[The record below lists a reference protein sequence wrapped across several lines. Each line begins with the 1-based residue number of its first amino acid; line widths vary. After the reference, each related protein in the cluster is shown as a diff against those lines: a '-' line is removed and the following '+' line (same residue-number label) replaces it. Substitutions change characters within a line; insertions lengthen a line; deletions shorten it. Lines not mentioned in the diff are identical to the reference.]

1 MIKKAITSL
10 CIVLFGCTQ
19 ALAQHDNEVF
29 SAPFDF
35 GLLLSGNFGELRSNH
50 FHSGLDFKTQGV
62 TGKPIRCVADG
73 YISRASVQPGGYGL
87 ALYVMH
93 DNGYMTVYGHLDRFP
108 AAVDSII
115 RDTQYRNEC
124 FAVDISFDKDEFRVQ
139 KGEILAH
146 AGNSGYSFGPHLH
159 FEVRDSTGNEL
170 YDPMKFYAD
179 MIKDSRPPV
188 ASKIAMYP
196 FTGAGVVDAQA
207 ESKTYDIKGGII
219 NDTIEAWGKVGVGI
233 MALDYMDDTNNKYGV
248 YRIELYVDDS
258 LRYSSTLDNFSFSEN
273 RLINAWTDY
282 PRHIDSKE
290 WFQRMFILENNPLRA
305 LKADGNRGWIEIDEE
320 RPYRVECRLSDYHGN
335 SSCYRFYIYG
345 KKQELPE
352 ITGTHKLYWFMNN
365 CIECDGMSL
374 DIPRGELFES
384 IMLDVEKSESTFGF
398 SSRYTICKE
407 PVPLWHKATLAIKT
421 DSLPA
426 DPSKLFIRRI
436 TAKGGNSVGGKYR
449 DGWIKSGINS
459 LGTFEVAI
467 DTVPPRLKPVN
478 EKRWARNRKVVFVAE
493 EKETSIKDFRGSVD
507 GKFALFSY
515 SSKNG
520 RIVLD
525 LKREKI
531 ARGKR
536 LIRLEVTDACGNT
549 AVYEKHIDFK

>member
-1 MIKKAITSL
+1 
-10 CIVLFGCTQ
+10 
-19 ALAQHDNEVF
+19 
-29 SAPFDF
+29 
-35 GLLLSGNFGELRSNH
+35 
-50 FHSGLDFKTQGV
+50 
-62 TGKPIRCVADG
+62 
-73 YISRASVQPGGYGL
+73 
-87 ALYVMH
+87 
-93 DNGYMTVYGHLDRFP
+93 
-108 AAVDSII
+108 
-115 RDTQYRNEC
+115 
-124 FAVDISFDKDEFRVQ
+124 
-139 KGEILAH
+139 
-146 AGNSGYSFGPHLH
+146 
-159 FEVRDSTGNEL
+159 
-170 YDPMKFYAD
+170 
-179 MIKDSRPPV
+179 
-188 ASKIAMYP
+188 
-196 FTGAGVVDAQA
+196 
-207 ESKTYDIKGGII
+207 
-219 NDTIEAWGKVGVGI
+219 
-233 MALDYMDDTNNKYGV
+233 
-248 YRIELYVDDS
+248 
-258 LRYSSTLDNFSFSEN
+258 
-273 RLINAWTDY
+273 
-282 PRHIDSKE
+282 
-290 WFQRMFILENNPLRA
+290 
-305 LKADGNRGWIEIDEE
+305 
-320 RPYRVECRLSDYHGN
+320 
-335 SSCYRFYIYG
+335 
-345 KKQELPE
+345 
-352 ITGTHKLYWFMNN
+352 MNN

-398 SSRYTICKE
+398 SSRYTIGKE

-493 EKETSIKDFRGSVD
+493 EKETSIKDFRGTVD
-507 GKFALFSY
+507 GKFTLFSY

-520 RIVLD
+520 HIVLD